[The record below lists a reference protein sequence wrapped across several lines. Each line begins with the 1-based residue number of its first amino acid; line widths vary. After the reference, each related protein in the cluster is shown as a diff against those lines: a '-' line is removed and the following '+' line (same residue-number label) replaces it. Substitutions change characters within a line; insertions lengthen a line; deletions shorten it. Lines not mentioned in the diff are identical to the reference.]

1 MCWLK
6 GWESEGKLEAEN
18 SGGRPKW
25 CGRSARK
32 VEAKKKGMLEK
43 FEGGK
48 KVWGAEEV
56 GRPK

>member
-1 MCWLK
+1 MGGQKEKWRLK
-6 GWESEGKLEAEN
+6 

-43 FEGGK
+43 FEGDK
-48 KVWGAEEV
+48 KVWEAEEV